1 MNYLWRALGGLT
13 NPKLLQTLKC
23 LFINRVFTSENDIE
37 NGLDNQ
43 ANRVGG
49 GLRTIEA
56 EDCLAAAERF
66 AVSCTDTDLAQMAE
80 MLTGLK

>member
-1 MNYLWRALGGLT
+1 MSLH
-13 NPKLLQTLKC
+13 
-23 LFINRVFTSENDIE
+23 NRVFSSESDVD
-37 NGLDNQ
+37 NGLGNQ
-43 ANRVGG
+43 TNRAGG

>member
-1 MNYLWRALGGLT
+1 M
-13 NPKLLQTLKC
+13 
-23 LFINRVFTSENDIE
+23 FTSESDLENDF
-37 NGLDNQ
+37 DNLT
-43 ANRVGG
+43 NRAGGG

>member
-1 MNYLWRALGGLT
+1 MYSLHD
-13 NPKLLQTLKC
+13 
-23 LFINRVFTSENDIE
+23 RVFTSESDLE

-43 ANRVGG
+43 TN
-49 GLRTIEA
+49 LRAIDA